1 MSKTPALSKAPTTIH
16 SRFAKMN
23 FTGRISNAHL
33 VFWIA
38 LPVAWALP
46 TVYYNVNM
54 APNEAYPLAQGF
66 TFLHMFIMWGCC
78 YIATRAVARLTRAYA
93 VNPAL
98 IFLLGG
104 TLGILILARPLLR
117 ASVAL
122 RAEWFASTEE
132 LSRQILDA
140 IPSYFEFSP
149 DFLLTLA
156 SIYWFRIFCWFASA
170 WFFYSFFGKP
180 SFGIDTSHFSPL
192 DQAITG
198 SPDTEEKNSKAQA
211 PHFISK
217 VTPAIGKDLV
227 ALKAE
232 GHYVRV
238 YTQIGNDLIYYRFS
252 DAIAQLSDHD
262 GVQVHRSYWVDPAS
276 ATAVKDESGKHELHL
291 PNDLKVPIGQTYKQN
306 VRAAGLLP

>member
-1 MSKTPALSKAPTTIH
+1 MALH
-16 SRFAKMN
+16 SRFAN
-23 FTGRISNAHL
+23 IEFFGHVSNAHL

-46 TVYYNVNM
+46 TVYYNINM
-54 APNEAYPLAQGF
+54 APNEALPLAEVF
-66 TFLHMFIMWGCC
+66 TLLHMFIMWVCC
-78 YIATRAVARLTRAYA
+78 YLATRAVARITRAYPI
-93 VNPAL
+93 NPAL
-98 IFLLGG
+98 VFLLGG
-104 TLGILILARPLLR
+104 VLGILVLARPLLR

-122 RAEWFASTEE
+122 RAEWFASTEQ

-140 IPSYFEFSP
+140 IPSYFELSP

-156 SIYWFRIFCWFASA
+156 SIYWFRIFCWTASA

-198 SPDTEEKNSKAQA
+198 GSEADEINKTPQA
-211 PHFISK
+211 PHFMSK

-238 YTQIGNDLIYYRFS
+238 YTQTGNDLIYYRFS
-252 DAIAQLSDHD
+252 DAIAQLSEHD
-262 GVQVHRSYWVDPAS
+262 GIQVHRSYWVNPAL
-276 ATAVKDESGKHELHL
+276 ATAVKDDSGKHELHL
-291 PNDLKVPIGQTYKQN
+291 PNDLKVPVGQTYKQN
-306 VRAAGLLP
+306 VRAAGLLS